1 MKLINKIKQIFDKKN
16 NAEIIGILT
25 ILIVLWG
32 IFYLVPQIFVS
43 LFHTILGN
51 FILLFILVLVT
62 SYNYI
67 YGIILGII
75 FIIIFRFNQL
85 SKVQEGLQF
94 SKKSLKD
101 FIAIQSTINPNI
113 IFDVNIMQNGQV
125 TQQELDYFNRNGE
138 WPWSPEVIHLYKQ
151 SISKNPYVRT
161 YPEDAVSETKKIYNQ
176 AAILRVISN
185 QTKEG
190 QFLINGVLVHDV
202 CGNPLEDMPS
212 GFGSFGYHS
221 GLIGNLQDDVIKCSP
236 AEYPSLQRITY
247 TGKGG
252 IFNQQTKKIT
262 PVDYNDAE
270 KIIPGFTFVNGPCN
284 PCGPLNAVPDYSC
297 PFKLKVKKKP
307 PYISDIWKYIWN
319 VKDIPSNSQPSF
331 LDETE

>member
-1 MKLINKIKQIFDKKN
+1 MKLISQIKQIFNKKN
-16 NAEIIGILT
+16 NTEIIGILT
-25 ILIVLWG
+25 ILIVLWC
-32 IFYLVPQIFVS
+32 IYYIIPQIFVS

-51 FILLFILVLVT
+51 FILLIILILVT

-67 YGIILGII
+67 YGITLGII

-85 SKVQEGLQF
+85 SKVQEGLQL
-94 SKKSLKD
+94 SKQSLQD
-101 FIAIQSTINPNI
+101 FIAIQRTINPNI
-113 IFDVNIMQNGQV
+113 VFDVNVMQNGQV
-125 TQQELDYFNRNGE
+125 TQEELDYFNKNAQ
-138 WPWSPEVIHLYKQ
+138 WPWSPEVIYLYKQ

-161 YPEDAVSETKKIYNQ
+161 LPKDAVSQTRKIYNQ
-176 AAILRVISN
+176 NAILRVISN

-190 QFLINGVLVHDV
+190 QFLINGVQIRDTS
-202 CGNPLEDMPS
+202 GNPLEDLPS

-262 PVDYNDAE
+262 PVNYNDTE

-284 PCGPLNAVPDYSC
+284 PCGPLNAKPNYSC

-307 PYISDIWKYIWN
+307 PQISNIWKYLWN
-319 VKDIPSNSQPSF
+319 VNDIQSNY
-331 LDETE
+331 